1 MPSVERLS
9 NDEQPEIDPNLGHE
23 ANQVGGNEEEV
34 TMAAMD
40 QNRVQELL
48 DQHVEDEVI
57 ELQDLIDDYPSESL
71 TKVELTEFS
80 SRLDEIRNKLKD
92 VRQG

>member
-23 ANQVGGNEEEV
+23 ANQVGGNEEVV

-71 TKVELTEFS
+71 TKVELTELAVWMKS
-80 SRLDEIRNKLKD
+80 GIN
-92 VRQG
+92 